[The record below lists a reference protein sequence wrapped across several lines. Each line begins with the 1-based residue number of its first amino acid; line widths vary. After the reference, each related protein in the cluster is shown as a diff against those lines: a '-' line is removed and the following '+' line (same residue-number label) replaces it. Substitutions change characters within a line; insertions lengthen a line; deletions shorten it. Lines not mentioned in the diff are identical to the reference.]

1 MSWLIL
7 SLLLSVLSTTVAL
20 SITPGAS
27 TKKSSLSPQKAVTD
41 LITTSSTNPVHIN
54 KTSLTKLKPSVTLD
68 ISTLAPSQ
76 YNRSCLFE
84 NKHTGWLCN
93 DQVTCIWKKH
103 VCDMVPYQCPDGSD
117 EEEGCTEH
125 PRYCMRK
132 NIDLSGWKCDDGECL
147 YNDHVCNSVPDCKDG
162 SDERAG
168 CDDLDLILCPSN
180 PSIMTERWAAHKD
193 CRECKAY
200 FNNWRCNNGHCIS
213 KLFVCNGEKDC
224 MDRSDEWEG
233 CDSATCS

>member
-41 LITTSSTNPVHIN
+41 LITTSTTNPVHIN

-68 ISTLAPSQ
+68 ISTLAPFQ

-125 PRYCMRK
+125 PRYCLRK

-162 SDERAG
+162 SDEEEGCTEHPRYCLRPDVDLSG
-168 CDDLDLILCPSN
+168 WRCDDG
-180 PSIMTERWAAHKD
+180 
-193 CRECKAY
+193 ECLY
-200 FNNWRCNNGHCIS
+200 NDH
-213 KLFVCNGEKDC
+213 VCNSVPDCKDG
-224 MDRSDEWEG
+224 SDER
-233 CDSATCS
+233 A